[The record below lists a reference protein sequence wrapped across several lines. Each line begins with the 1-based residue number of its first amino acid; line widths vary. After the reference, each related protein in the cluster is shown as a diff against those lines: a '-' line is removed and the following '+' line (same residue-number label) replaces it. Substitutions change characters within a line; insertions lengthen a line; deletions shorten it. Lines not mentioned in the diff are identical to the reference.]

1 MLNTG
6 LSRTADLHS
15 AQGNPWPPHEKRSFY
30 EHPMTSAQL
39 EKSKSIQS
47 ELERTDRVVLYPTFG
62 HQSADG
68 RSWHIG
74 VAGVVFEPGRENL
87 RKRMLLRVLQR
98 LMSVPAS
105 ELQSEVFQ
113 NRISCFLVDT
123 ERGKRVAV
131 RIGDR
136 VQMLQRPSKRN
147 GHFRGSLQV
156 ATHELQGL
164 TVGHNPPNGWLNV
177 SVVSDHQSLIGSGQT
192 QLIGQTGTSVISD
205 IDDTIK
211 HSDVADRR
219 RLLRN
224 TFLKDFEAVGGM
236 SEVYQNWSNE
246 GAAFHYVSSSPWQL
260 YLALEELLTTSGFP
274 AGSFHLRN
282 IRLRDPSVLRLLF
295 ARRSGKRRIIHKI
308 VKMFPHRQFVLVGD
322 SGERDPEIYGHVA
335 RSFPKQIRQIVI
347 RRVEGRRLSEE
358 RLKKAFRHLED
369 RTWQI
374 FDDPSELRNLPVSG

>member
-1 MLNTG
+1 
-6 LSRTADLHS
+6 
-15 AQGNPWPPHEKRSFY
+15 
-30 EHPMTSAQL
+30 MTLAQL
-39 EKSKSIQS
+39 EPAVSIQS
-47 ELERTDRVVLYPTFG
+47 EVDRTDRVLLYPTFG

-74 VAGVVFEPGRENL
+74 VSGVVYEPGRENL

-98 LMSVPAS
+98 LMSVPAT
-105 ELQSEVFQ
+105 ELQSDVFQ
-113 NRISCFLVDT
+113 DRISCFLVDT

-131 RIGDR
+131 RIGER

-147 GHFRGSLQV
+147 GHFRGSIQI
-156 ATHELQGL
+156 ATHELEGL
-164 TVGHNPPNGWLNV
+164 NEGSTPSDGWLDVN
-177 SVVSDHQSLIGSGQT
+177 VVSGHETVRGAVQT
-192 QLIGQTGTSVISD
+192 QLIGQTGVSVISD

-224 TFLKDFEAVGGM
+224 TFLKEFEAVGGM
-236 SEVYQNWSNE
+236 SEVYQNWSAD

-260 YLALEELLTTSGFP
+260 YSALDELLTEAGFP

-335 RSFPKQIRQIVI
+335 RSFPNQIQRIVI
-347 RRVEGRRLSEE
+347 RRVEGRRLSDE
-358 RLKKAFRHLED
+358 RLRKAFRQLPD
-369 RTWQI
+369 NTWQI
-374 FDDPSELRNLPVSG
+374 FDDPSELRNLPISG

>member
-1 MLNTG
+1 
-6 LSRTADLHS
+6 
-15 AQGNPWPPHEKRSFY
+15 
-30 EHPMTSAQL
+30 MTSAQL
-39 EKSKSIQS
+39 EQADPIRSD
-47 ELERTDRVVLYPTFG
+47 LDHTDRVVLYPTFG

-68 RSWHIG
+68 KSWYIG
-74 VAGVVFEPGRENL
+74 VSGVVFEPGRESL

-98 LMSVPAS
+98 LMSVPAA
-105 ELQSEVFQ
+105 ELQSELFQ
-113 NRISCFLVDT
+113 DRISCFLVDT

-147 GHFRGSLQV
+147 GHFRGSLQI
-156 ATHELQGL
+156 AAHDLAYLSNTNE
-164 TVGHNPPNGWLNV
+164 TPTGWLDVN
-177 SVVSDHQSLIGSGQT
+177 VVSDHATGKVAGQT
-192 QLIGQTGTSVISD
+192 QLIGQTGISVISD

-211 HSDVADRR
+211 MSDVADRR

-224 TFLKDFEAVGGM
+224 TFLHEYEAVGGM
-236 SEVYQNWSNE
+236 SEIYQDWAVR

-260 YLALEELLTTSGFP
+260 YASLEDLLTASGFP

-308 VKMFPHRQFVLVGD
+308 VKMFPHRQFLLVGD

-335 RSFPKQIRQIVI
+335 RCFPKQIQRIVI
-347 RRVEGRRLSEE
+347 RRVEGRQLSDE
-358 RLKKAFRHLED
+358 RLKKAFRNLQKT
-369 RTWQI
+369 TWQV
-374 FDDPSELRNLPVSG
+374 FDHPSELKNLALSS